1 MRIHRRHNLGIE
13 EAKRRVDKVAGEIG
27 PKWNLRSYW
36 EGDRL
41 RVQGSGV
48 KGRILVDDESIEV
61 FVQVGMAM
69 MLFREPIRA
78 AIESSID
85 HYID

>member
-13 EAKRRVDKVAGEIG
+13 EAKRRVDKVAEEIG
-27 PKWNLRSYW
+27 PKWNLKSW
-36 EGDRL
+36 WDGDRL

-48 KGRILVDDESIEV
+48 KGRILVDEESVEV
-61 FVQVGMAM
+61 FVQ
-69 MLFREPIRA
+69 EPIRA